1 MDPLCGQ
8 DGILIDGLNL
18 MAVIK
23 IHDLRNEKIKFKN
36 HMQQCDKLELTVR
49 YFTLYFPAS

>member
-23 IHDLRNEKIKFKN
+23 IHDLRNEKIKFKKQYAT
-36 HMQQCDKLELTVR
+36 M
-49 YFTLYFPAS
+49 